1 MKRVTLLL
9 LLLFVTHAAKAAEPI
24 CAADAAERAKKLL
37 TFHVAE
43 GLEDQMGFESPSQ
56 KSPIKNPANTKQ
68 TFNVLEVEAYVSP
81 HGRYRMRFIYFTL
94 PRGCLL
100 MGEEILELS
109 NL

>member
-1 MKRVTLLL
+1 MKLVVF
-9 LLLFVTHAAKAAEPI
+9 LLLFFFIHSSTAAEPL
-24 CAADAAERAKKLL
+24 CATDATERAKKLL
-37 TFHVAE
+37 TFHVGE
-43 GLEDQMGFESPSQ
+43 GFEDQMSFESPSQ
-56 KSPIKNPANTKQ
+56 ISPIKNPANSKQ
-68 TFNVLEVEAYVSP
+68 TFKVIEVEAYVSP